1 MNDLVKFLSE
11 GYPIL
16 LFTKLFLG
24 AVAVFFA
31 IIVWSKT
38 KRLSM
43 ILFVLGMFLMYISI
57 LTDTLAYFGFINTKF
72 FTIGRLPL
80 LSLIFE
86 SAPIALFIASFC
98 VFLRERIF

>member
-1 MNDLVKFLSE
+1 MNDLAKFLSE

-24 AVAVFFA
+24 AAAVFFG

-38 KRLSM
+38 KKVSM
-43 ILFVLGMFLMYISI
+43 ILFVLGVFLMYISI
-57 LTDTLAYFGFINTKF
+57 LTDTLIYFGFINAKF
-72 FTIGRLPL
+72 FTIGRLPI

-86 SAPIALFIASFC
+86 SAPIAFFIASFC
-98 VFLRERIF
+98 TFLKERLF

>member
-38 KRLSM
+38 KRISM
-43 ILFVLGMFLMYISI
+43 ILFVLGVFLMYISI

-86 SAPIALFIASFC
+86 SGPIAFFIASFC
-98 VFLRERIF
+98 AFLRERIF

>member
-1 MNDLVKFLSE
+1 MNDLVKFLSQ

-24 AVAVFFA
+24 AVAVFFG

-38 KRLSM
+38 KKVSM
-43 ILFVLGMFLMYISI
+43 ILFVLGVFLLYISI
-57 LTDTLAYFGFINTKF
+57 LTDTLTYFGFINTKF
-72 FTIGRLPL
+72 FTIGHLPV

-86 SAPIALFIASFC
+86 SVPIVFFIASFC

>member
-24 AVAVFFA
+24 AIAVFFG

-38 KRLSM
+38 KRPSM

-57 LTDTLAYFGFINTKF
+57 LTDTLTYFGFVNTKF

-86 SAPIALFIASFC
+86 SAPITFFIASFC
-98 VFLRERIF
+98 AFLRERIF

>member
-24 AVAVFFA
+24 AAAVFFG

-38 KRLSM
+38 KKVSM
-43 ILFVLGMFLMYISI
+43 ILFVLGVFLMYISI
-57 LTDTLAYFGFINTKF
+57 LTDTLTYFGFINTKF
-72 FTIGRLPL
+72 FTIGHIPI

-86 SAPIALFIASFC
+86 STPIAFFIASFC
-98 VFLRERIF
+98 TFLKERHF

>member
-57 LTDTLAYFGFINTKF
+57 LTDTLTYFGFINTKF
-72 FTIGRLPL
+72 FTIGSLPL
-80 LSLIFE
+80 QISKVFSDFFLIINIFFQLIFYK
-86 SAPIALFIASFC
+86 
-98 VFLRERIF
+98 